1 MSENMIVVGYVRVS
15 TEHQLD
21 NYSIDEQ
28 TERLKAYCRAKG
40 WILAKIYTDGGFS
53 GGNTNRPALQQML
66 LDIRN
71 NHVNS
76 VIVYKLDRLSR
87 SQKDTLRLIED
98 EFLANNTDFISISEN
113 FDTSTPFG
121 QL

>member
-53 GGNTNRPALQQML
+53 GGTTNRPALQQML
-66 LDIRN
+66 FDKPT
-71 NHVNS
+71 VS
-76 VIVYKLDRLSR
+76 P
-87 SQKDTLRLIED
+87 
-98 EFLANNTDFISISEN
+98 NTK
-113 FDTSTPFG
+113 
-121 QL
+121 QLQLQQ

>member
-40 WILAKIYTDGGFS
+40 WILLF
-53 GGNTNRPALQQML
+53 R
-66 LDIRN
+66 R
-71 NHVNS
+71 
-76 VIVYKLDRLSR
+76 
-87 SQKDTLRLIED
+87 
-98 EFLANNTDFISISEN
+98 
-113 FDTSTPFG
+113 
-121 QL
+121 

>member
-53 GGNTNRPALQQML
+53 GPFRK
-66 LDIRN
+66 RW
-71 NHVNS
+71 
-76 VIVYKLDRLSR
+76 K
-87 SQKDTLRLIED
+87 
-98 EFLANNTDFISISEN
+98 
-113 FDTSTPFG
+113 TSCTCNA
-121 QL
+121 